1 MTWTVPPAEY
11 HRRVEILRV
20 AGPARLAGEV
30 PVVGAKNSVLKLM
43 SAALLAPGVTH
54 IDNLPAIADVA
65 VMRELLEHLGC
76 AVSGV
81 VSSDGTEGVAIDVPD
96 RVESVAPYELVRRI
110 RASICVLG
118 PLLTRTGEARVAM
131 PGGDNIG
138 SRKLDMH
145 MLGLQ
150 RLGASV
156 EVEHG
161 FIIAKAARLQGA
173 RIWLDFPSVGATEN
187 LLTAAVLAR
196 GATVIDNAAREPEI
210 ADLCRM
216 LIAMG
221 ARIDGVGTS
230 TLEIDGV
237 DELSPVRHA
246 AVADRIVAGTWAFAA
261 TITQGDIRVR
271 GADAGHRSIALD
283 KLAHAGA
290 SVIEAPDGFRVIMDR
305 RPQAFD
311 VVTLPYPGFPTDLQ
325 PQAIALLSVA
335 EGAAMITENLFDGRF
350 MFCDELVRMGA
361 DLRTDGHHALVRGR
375 PALSAAPVRA
385 TDIRAGVGLVLAALA
400 ADGVSEI
407 GEIHHI
413 DRGYVRFEEQLRGL
427 GAEVDRVESELFGS

>member
-1 MTWTVPPAEY
+1 M
-11 HRRVEILRV
+11 
-20 AGPARLAGEV
+20 
-30 PVVGAKNSVLKLM
+30 VGAKNSVLKLM
-43 SAALLAPGVTH
+43 SAALLAPGVTR

-65 VMRELLEHLGC
+65 VMRQLLERLGC
-76 AVSGV
+76 SVSEAQGAN
-81 VSSDGTEGVAIDVPD
+81 GTEGVAIEVPD
-96 RVESVAPYELVRRI
+96 SPASVAPYELVRRI

-145 MLGLQ
+145 ILGLQ
-150 RLGASV
+150 RLGAAV
-156 EVEHG
+156 EIEHG
-161 FIIAKAARLQGA
+161 FIVAKASRLQGA

-187 LLTAAVLAR
+187 ILTAAVLAR
-196 GATVIDNAAREPEI
+196 GSTVIDNAAREPEI
-210 ADLCRM
+210 VDLCRM
-216 LIAMG
+216 LVAMG
-221 ARIDGVGTS
+221 ARIGGVGTS
-230 TLEIDGV
+230 TLEVEGV
-237 DELSPVRHA
+237 DELRPVQHT

-261 TITQGDIRVR
+261 AITQGDVAVR
-271 GADAGHRSIALD
+271 GADASHLSIALD

-290 SVIEAPDGFRVIMDR
+290 SVSESADGFRVVMDR

-335 EGAAMITENLFDGRF
+335 EGAAMITENLFDARF
-350 MFCDELVRMGA
+350 MFCDELIRMGA

-400 ADGVSEI
+400 ADGVTEI

-413 DRGYVRFEEQLRGL
+413 DRGYVRFEEQLRDL
-427 GAEVDRVESELFGS
+427 GAQVDRVESALFES